1 MTPLPGS
8 STAPNK
14 PAPNKAGHDKAGND
28 KAGNDKAGHDKTGN
42 DKTALHAYEP
52 IGLLETISY
61 GLGDCGF
68 NLYWAPLTAFFMI
81 YLTDIVGISP
91 AAVGALMVTMR
102 LASAVA
108 DPVFGAI
115 ADRTD
120 TQYGRY
126 RPWFLWLAVPLA
138 AAGILAFSLADVPQ
152 GLKLIAVYVTLI
164 FLNLVYTAGNVAY
177 NALSGVITPESRQ
190 REIMMSLRFGGAF
203 LTAVFITWLTP
214 KLVAFTGPGQEALG
228 WQFAMTIYGVI
239 LIAIFVNLFL
249 NTQERFSQASEPRR
263 NPFRDVGDLFNNR
276 PWVVLFVLGAVVM
289 VAFTLHMAATPYFV
303 KYYVHR
309 PELVTSFAMTFS
321 LGLAAGSAATMLI
334 SRLMPRPLL
343 LCAMLVILGGASLA
357 LYITPPAQL
366 ILLFAWQVV
375 TGVALGTVST
385 MTFAMYADVAD
396 FNAWKTGHR
405 ATAMTYSMINFG
417 KKIGA
422 AVAGALIAWALS
434 SQGYIANAAASA
446 GLLDNIRLMMGLI
459 PACLAFAG
467 AVIALV
473 YDLTP
478 SAVAR
483 LQAEIMGGL
492 TESHRS

>member
-1 MTPLPGS
+1 MTPP
-8 STAPNK
+8 T
-14 PAPNKAGHDKAGND
+14 
-28 KAGNDKAGHDKTGN
+28 N

-52 IGLLETISY
+52 VGLLETISY

-68 NLYWAPLTAFFMI
+68 NLYWAPLTVFFMI
-81 YLTDIVGISP
+81 YLTDVVGISP

-102 LASAVA
+102 LISAIA

-138 AAGILAFSLADVPQ
+138 AAGILAFSVAGMPQ
-152 GLKLIAVYVTLI
+152 GAKLVAVYVTLI
-164 FLNLVYTAGNVAY
+164 FLNLVYTASNVAY

-203 LTAVFITWLTP
+203 LSAVFVTWLTP

-228 WQFAMTIYGVI
+228 WQFAMTIYGVV
-239 LIAIFVNLFL
+239 AVVIFVNLFL
-249 NTQERFSQASEPRR
+249 NTQERFSQASAPRA
-263 NPFRDVGDLFNNR
+263 NPFGDIRDLFRNR
-276 PWVVLFVLGAVVM
+276 PWVVLFALGTVVT
-289 VAFTLHMAATPYFV
+289 VSFTLHMGMTPYFM

-309 PELVTSFAMTFS
+309 ADLVTSFAMTFS
-321 LGLAAGSAATMLI
+321 LGLAAGSAATMLL
-334 SRLMPRPLL
+334 SRLMPRPILI
-343 LCAMLVILGGASLA
+343 AVMLVILGGASLG
-357 LYITPPAQL
+357 LYVTPPTNL
-366 ILLFAWQVV
+366 PLLFAWQVV

-385 MTFAMYADVAD
+385 ITFAMYADVAD

-422 AVAGALIAWALS
+422 AVAAALLGWALS
-434 SQGYIANAAASA
+434 SQGYTANAAASP
-446 GLLDNIRLMMGLI
+446 GLLDNIRLMMGLV

-467 AVIALV
+467 VVIAFT

-478 SAVAR
+478 NAVAR

-492 TESHRS
+492 TQTRRS